1 MTVSTQVSRNEYTGN
16 GATTQ
21 YDFTFRI
28 LDKSHLLVQTL
39 DNSES
44 IVTLTL
50 GTDYTVT
57 GVNRYNGGKV
67 VLTSALP
74 AGYKISIERSTPVT
88 QEASIRNQG
97 GFFPEIHEDAFDKLT
112 MLVQQAYGW
121 WSGLSLRKPS
131 WLANYYDALN
141 NRIRNLRDPSQA
153 QDAATKG
160 YTDSADN
167 GLQQQITSNFNHS
180 LRVPNSNIN
189 QLPSAQDRAWKG
201 LGFDGTG
208 QPKLQD
214 PAGTGLWG
222 YVPAIGSFEQ
232 GSLLTQRFEVLLWES
247 TDEYWRWDGVM
258 PKVVLPGSTPATA
271 GGTGKGKWID
281 VTDATLRSNLGSG
294 EGFKYIGQVA
304 SYAALKTVIPER
316 SGQRI
321 LLASYYANGTTGGGE
336 FVARAGTATDDGGTI
351 CVPTGSSTWYWQ
363 RVDVVDFDVTWFG
376 AIGDSDTTN
385 SATNTTAI
393 QKAIDAAA
401 SAGLANVEFP
411 QTSGFYA
418 CGTIYVKPGVS
429 LVSSGRTRGL
439 LGATVYL
446 RAGANAVINQKF
458 KGLWCKQCHFNLWD
472 PDSPNTMVS
481 NVTFDTML
489 IDGTN
494 LAGAGKVAGDGIL
507 IKNTTFDVHLEKTY
521 IWNYLGYGYGII
533 VDNAS
538 TSYLATGV
546 FSTVSQSKIFNCG
559 YGIYVKGAPADSMD
573 VHLVQTL
580 LDHNGSNL
588 YVDASNRAPGMG
600 EVNVYARACRFEWG
614 TNYSIYN
621 YDAYVNFDG
630 WSLAPSSGGQ
640 KIFTSSKGKT
650 LINGRLSGVAE
661 GEDASV
667 DGNLVAHPGII
678 SNLTYDKAN
687 PVVSLMLDN
696 TTRGSTVKLQA
707 LKFKFQFNGASGF
720 TFQNLVS
727 YVSGNAPRFGI
738 GGLYDTSVSAAVLDT
753 TPVSVGSGNSA
764 ISATTQNSGISLI
777 FGGGKKFAFVGMPS
791 INRNTTGT
799 AVNISIQTDN
809 TGTIIG
815 IVFFNA
821 ATGAYVN
828 PLSLTG
834 EIQFS
839 FVMFAD
845 L

>member
-1 MTVSTQVSRNEYTGN
+1 MSEYDTGNPVPSASIPDAWDNMQSIDRFANSSDETITTRTGKQLDTLHGINVKADSQRTEQQDSFELSQSERASSFEEKTNEFESRFSSQLSTQES
-16 GATTQ
+16 
-21 YDFTFRI
+21 TF
-28 LDKSHLLVQTL
+28 
-39 DNSES
+39 SES
-44 IVTLTL
+44 QTDKENRFQQFLLSSGYQFL
-50 GTDYTVT
+50 GDYENGPYVFSELNQYIEYSENSYRIASASDIGFTTT
-57 GVNRYNGGKV
+57 G
-67 VLTSALP
+67 
-74 AGYKISIERSTPVT
+74 
-88 QEASIRNQG
+88 
-97 GFFPEIHEDAFDKLT
+97 
-112 MLVQQAYGW
+112 
-121 WSGLSLRKPS
+121 
-131 WLANYYDALN
+131 
-141 NRIRNLRDPSQA
+141 
-153 QDAATKG
+153 
-160 YTDSADN
+160 
-167 GLQQQITSNFNHS
+167 
-180 LRVPNSNIN
+180 
-189 QLPSAQDRAWKG
+189 
-201 LGFDGTG
+201 
-208 QPKLQD
+208 
-214 PAGTGLWG
+214 
-222 YVPAIGSFEQ
+222 
-232 GSLLTQRFEVLLWES
+232 
-247 TDEYWRWDGVM
+247 
-258 PKVVLPGSTPATA
+258 
-271 GGTGKGKWID
+271 
-281 VTDATLRSNLGSG
+281 TDATSFANDVTHFVLMDGDNLRQDLGSG

-321 LLASYYANGTTGGGE
+321 LLASYYANESTGGGE

-363 RVDVVDFDVTWFG
+363 RVGVVDFDVTWFG
-376 AIGDSDTTN
+376 AIGDSNTANTE
-385 SATNTTAI
+385 TNTTAI
-393 QKAIDAAA
+393 QSAINAAA
-401 SAGLANVEFP
+401 NAGLASVTFP
-411 QTSGFYA
+411 QSSGFYA

-446 RAGANAVINQKF
+446 RAGANAVINQEF
-458 KGLWCKQCHFNLWD
+458 KGLWFKQSHFNLWD
-472 PDSPNTMVS
+472 PDSPNTMIS
-481 NVTFDTML
+481 NVTFDTVL

-494 LAGAGKVAGDGIL
+494 LAGAGKISGDGIL
-507 IKNTTFDVHLEKTY
+507 IKNTTFDVHLHKTY
-521 IWNYLGYGYGII
+521 IWNYLGNGYGII
-533 VDNAS
+533 VDNAN

-573 VHLVQTL
+573 IHLVQTL

-600 EVNVYARACRFEWG
+600 EVNVYVSACRLEWG

>member
-39 DNSES
+39 DTSES

-180 LRVPNSNIN
+180 LRVPDSNIN

-271 GGTGKGKWID
+271 VGTGKGKWID

-363 RVDVVDFDVTWFG
+363 RVGVVDFDVTWFG

-401 SAGLANVEFP
+401 SAGLASVKFP

-429 LVSSGRTRGL
+429 LVGAGRTRGL

-446 RAGANAVINQKF
+446 RAGANAVISQEF
-458 KGLWCKQCHFNLWD
+458 KGLWFKQSHFNLWD
-472 PDSPNTMVS
+472 PDSANTMVS
-481 NVTFDTML
+481 NVIFDTML

-494 LAGAGKVAGDGIL
+494 LAGAGKVSGDGIL
-507 IKNTTFDVHLEKTY
+507 IKNTTFDVHLRNTY
-521 IWNYLGYGYGII
+521 IWNYLGNGYGII
-533 VDNAS
+533 VDNAN

-573 VHLVQTL
+573 IHLVQTL

-588 YVDASNRAPGMG
+588 YVDASNRAHGMG

-667 DGNLVAHPGII
+667 DGNRLC
-678 SNLTYDKAN
+678 
-687 PVVSLMLDN
+687 
-696 TTRGSTVKLQA
+696 
-707 LKFKFQFNGASGF
+707 
-720 TFQNLVS
+720 
-727 YVSGNAPRFGI
+727 
-738 GGLYDTSVSAAVLDT
+738 
-753 TPVSVGSGNSA
+753 
-764 ISATTQNSGISLI
+764 
-777 FGGGKKFAFVGMPS
+777 
-791 INRNTTGT
+791 
-799 AVNISIQTDN
+799 
-809 TGTIIG
+809 
-815 IVFFNA
+815 
-821 ATGAYVN
+821 
-828 PLSLTG
+828 
-834 EIQFS
+834 
-839 FVMFAD
+839 
-845 L
+845 

>member
-1 MTVSTQVSRNEYTGN
+1 MSEYDTGNPVPSASIPDAWDNMQSIDRFANSSDETITTRTGKQLDTLHGINVKADSQRTEQQDSFELSQSERASSFEEKTNEFESRFSSQLSTQES
-16 GATTQ
+16 
-21 YDFTFRI
+21 TF
-28 LDKSHLLVQTL
+28 
-39 DNSES
+39 SES
-44 IVTLTL
+44 QTDKENRFQQFLLSSGYQFL
-50 GTDYTVT
+50 GDYENGPYVFSELNQYIEYSGNSYRIASASDIGFTTT
-57 GVNRYNGGKV
+57 G
-67 VLTSALP
+67 
-74 AGYKISIERSTPVT
+74 
-88 QEASIRNQG
+88 
-97 GFFPEIHEDAFDKLT
+97 
-112 MLVQQAYGW
+112 
-121 WSGLSLRKPS
+121 
-131 WLANYYDALN
+131 
-141 NRIRNLRDPSQA
+141 
-153 QDAATKG
+153 
-160 YTDSADN
+160 
-167 GLQQQITSNFNHS
+167 
-180 LRVPNSNIN
+180 
-189 QLPSAQDRAWKG
+189 
-201 LGFDGTG
+201 
-208 QPKLQD
+208 
-214 PAGTGLWG
+214 
-222 YVPAIGSFEQ
+222 
-232 GSLLTQRFEVLLWES
+232 
-247 TDEYWRWDGVM
+247 
-258 PKVVLPGSTPATA
+258 
-271 GGTGKGKWID
+271 
-281 VTDATLRSNLGSG
+281 TDATSFANDVTHFVLMDGDNLRQDLGSG

-363 RVDVVDFDVTWFG
+363 RVGVVDFDVTWFG

-707 LKFKFQFNGASGF
+707 LKFKFQFNGVSGF

>member
-1 MTVSTQVSRNEYTGN
+1 M
-16 GATTQ
+16 
-21 YDFTFRI
+21 
-28 LDKSHLLVQTL
+28 
-39 DNSES
+39 
-44 IVTLTL
+44 
-50 GTDYTVT
+50 
-57 GVNRYNGGKV
+57 
-67 VLTSALP
+67 
-74 AGYKISIERSTPVT
+74 
-88 QEASIRNQG
+88 
-97 GFFPEIHEDAFDKLT
+97 
-112 MLVQQAYGW
+112 
-121 WSGLSLRKPS
+121 
-131 WLANYYDALN
+131 
-141 NRIRNLRDPSQA
+141 
-153 QDAATKG
+153 
-160 YTDSADN
+160 
-167 GLQQQITSNFNHS
+167 
-180 LRVPNSNIN
+180 
-189 QLPSAQDRAWKG
+189 
-201 LGFDGTG
+201 
-208 QPKLQD
+208 
-214 PAGTGLWG
+214 
-222 YVPAIGSFEQ
+222 
-232 GSLLTQRFEVLLWES
+232 
-247 TDEYWRWDGVM
+247 
-258 PKVVLPGSTPATA
+258 
-271 GGTGKGKWID
+271 
-281 VTDATLRSNLGSG
+281 
-294 EGFKYIGQVA
+294 
-304 SYAALKTVIPER
+304 
-316 SGQRI
+316 
-321 LLASYYANGTTGGGE
+321 
-336 FVARAGTATDDGGTI
+336 ARAGTATDDGGTI

-707 LKFKFQFNGASGF
+707 LKFKFQFNGVSGF

>member
-1 MTVSTQVSRNEYTGN
+1 MAEVPLPTPTQVPVPSTDIRNAVFA
-16 GATTQ
+16 GAK
-21 YDFTFRI
+21 
-28 LDKSHLLVQTL
+28 LD
-39 DNSES
+39 EE
-44 IVTLTL
+44 
-50 GTDYTVT
+50 VT
-57 GVNRYNGGKV
+57 GTGEFYTDRLGVKRLTNTGRNNQFDAAQLDRANRFEQFLLSSGYVFLGDYEDGPFQF
-67 VLTSALP
+67 SA
-74 AGYKISIERSTPVT
+74 
-88 QEASIRNQG
+88 RNQYVRY
-97 GFFPEIHEDAFDKLT
+97 DN
-112 MLVQQAYGW
+112 Q
-121 WSGLSLRKPS
+121 
-131 WLANYYDALN
+131 YYRLN
-141 NRIRNLRDPSQA
+141 
-153 QDAATKG
+153 AAT
-160 YTDSADN
+160 D
-167 GLQQQITSNFNHS
+167 
-180 LRVPNSNIN
+180 V
-189 QLPSAQDRAWKG
+189 
-201 LGFDGTG
+201 GFTTTG
-208 QPKLQD
+208 
-214 PAGTGLWG
+214 
-222 YVPAIGSFEQ
+222 
-232 GSLLTQRFEVLLWES
+232 
-247 TDEYWRWDGVM
+247 
-258 PKVVLPGSTPATA
+258 
-271 GGTGKGKWID
+271 
-281 VTDATLRSNLGSG
+281 TDATSFANDVTHFVLMDGDNLRQDLGSG

-321 LLASYYANGTTGGGE
+321 LLASYYANESTGGGE

-363 RVDVVDFDVTWFG
+363 RVGVVDFDVTWFG
-376 AIGDSDTTN
+376 AIGDSNTANTE
-385 SATNTTAI
+385 TNTTAI
-393 QKAIDAAA
+393 QSAINAAA
-401 SAGLANVEFP
+401 NAGLASVTFP
-411 QTSGFYA
+411 QSSGFYA

-446 RAGANAVINQKF
+446 RAGANAVINQEF
-458 KGLWCKQCHFNLWD
+458 KGLWFKQSHFNLWD
-472 PDSPNTMVS
+472 PDSPNTMIS
-481 NVTFDTML
+481 NVTFDTVL

-494 LAGAGKVAGDGIL
+494 LAGAGKISGDGIL
-507 IKNTTFDVHLEKTY
+507 IKNTTFDVHLHKTY
-521 IWNYLGYGYGII
+521 IWNYLGNGYGII
-533 VDNAS
+533 VDNAN

-573 VHLVQTL
+573 IHLVQTL

-600 EVNVYARACRFEWG
+600 EVNVYVSACRLEWG

>member
-1 MTVSTQVSRNEYTGN
+1 MVDRYNTGDPRPSNSMKNLSDNALAFDDFVNSDGDNAVDRFGKEFPTISKLIKNVDEIFYSQLSIQEST
-16 GATTQ
+16 
-21 YDFTFRI
+21 F
-28 LDKSHLLVQTL
+28 
-39 DNSES
+39 SES
-44 IVTLTL
+44 QTDKENRFQQFLNTSGYVLL
-50 GTDYTVT
+50 GDYQD
-57 GVNRYNGGKV
+57 GPFQF
-67 VLTSALP
+67 SA
-74 AGYKISIERSTPVT
+74 
-88 QEASIRNQG
+88 RNQY
-97 GFFPEIHEDAFDKLT
+97 IRYDN
-112 MLVQQAYGW
+112 Q
-121 WSGLSLRKPS
+121 
-131 WLANYYDALN
+131 YYRLN
-141 NRIRNLRDPSQA
+141 
-153 QDAATKG
+153 AAT
-160 YTDSADN
+160 D
-167 GLQQQITSNFNHS
+167 
-180 LRVPNSNIN
+180 V
-189 QLPSAQDRAWKG
+189 
-201 LGFDGTG
+201 GFTTTG
-208 QPKLQD
+208 
-214 PAGTGLWG
+214 
-222 YVPAIGSFEQ
+222 
-232 GSLLTQRFEVLLWES
+232 
-247 TDEYWRWDGVM
+247 
-258 PKVVLPGSTPATA
+258 
-271 GGTGKGKWID
+271 
-281 VTDATLRSNLGSG
+281 TDATSFVNDVTHFVLMDGDTLRQNLGSG

-727 YVSGNAPRFGI
+727 YVSGNAPRYGI
-738 GGLYDTSVSAAVLDT
+738 GSLYDTSVSAAVLDT